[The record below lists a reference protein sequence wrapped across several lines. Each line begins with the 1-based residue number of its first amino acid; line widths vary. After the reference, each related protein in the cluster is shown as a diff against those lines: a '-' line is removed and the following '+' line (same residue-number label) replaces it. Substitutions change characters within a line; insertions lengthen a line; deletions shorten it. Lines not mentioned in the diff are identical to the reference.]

1 MPQTMS
7 RFARSIL
14 IEAPVADVW
23 AAIVDVEA

>member
-1 MPQTMS
+1 MS